1 MFTVGRER
9 SRHFK
14 VNRKQHLLI
23 FFLGKGDELFGHVN
37 AFFFD
42 KGFSQVV
49 PLGSQEG
56 IGQPAANKDDI
67 RFFNKA
73 RMTPILS
80 ATLAPPTMAAKGRTD
95 DRRHCR
101 GT

>member
-56 IGQPAANKDDI
+56 IGHPAANKDDI

-73 RMTPILS
+73 ADDTDLICHLS
-80 ATLAPPTMAAKGRTD
+80 TADDGGKGRT
-95 DRRHCR
+95 
-101 GT
+101 G